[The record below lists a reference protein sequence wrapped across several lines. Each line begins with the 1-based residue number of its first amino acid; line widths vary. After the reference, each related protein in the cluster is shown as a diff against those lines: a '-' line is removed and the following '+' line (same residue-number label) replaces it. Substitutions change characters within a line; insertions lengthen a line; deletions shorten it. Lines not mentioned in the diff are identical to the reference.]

1 MKKSFLKGASIFLAS
16 VLTVGM
22 CSAYSVNA
30 KAKFSLP
37 KKTTL
42 SYDKKDNGGNG
53 FYTNVIY
60 IKGTNRSNSESILR
74 NGIKVKSSNKK
85 VISTKTFGKDYYLIA
100 DNNQVG
106 IGVKLKKTGSTK
118 ITAKFKY
125 RGKTYSVKTTVKV
138 IKYSNPFKKI
148 VVDGRDCTSDFKNK
162 NESSISFMGRNIK
175 ITPNKNWRVKS
186 IYTYKPGA
194 TKMKKVKG
202 SSVTIPTNC
211 RAFITMENKSYQIM
225 LYNYEHFTYLYANG
239 ERFDM
244 TETDRYTVFANSDP
258 INIRLTLS
266 NIPAGSYKIS
276 ETYVNRKHG
285 SSFDQWV
292 SMGALEPTSLEEY
305 DLLKKAS
312 VPGFHQSLTEVSTD
326 GILKLDAQLELL
338 EIRLIQISPVFQ

>member
-74 NGIKVKSSNKK
+74 NGMKVKSSNKK

-125 RGKTYSVKTTVKV
+125 KGKTYSVKTTVKV

-148 VVDGRDCTSDFKNK
+148 VVDGRDCTADFKNK
-162 NESSISFMGRNIK
+162 HGSGISFMGRNIK

-194 TKMKKVKG
+194 TKMKRVKG

-211 RAFITMENKSYQIM
+211 RAFITMENKKNKLTEKVTFDEIIQYMQMQM
-225 LYNYEHFTYLYANG
+225 LNELAEG
-239 ERFDM
+239 
-244 TETDRYTVFANSDP
+244 
-258 INIRLTLS
+258 
-266 NIPAGSYKIS
+266 
-276 ETYVNRKHG
+276 
-285 SSFDQWV
+285 
-292 SMGALEPTSLEEY
+292 LEEESNNMDDSQKSNDAFETIKSKEGLNAY
-305 DLLKKAS
+305 SKVGNVSGSLDL
-312 VPGFHQSLTEVSTD
+312 
-326 GILKLDAQLELL
+326 QL
-338 EIRLIQISPVFQ
+338 